1 MNHDTITFSRIKSK
15 YQEMDFG
22 LVIYLTGVLV
32 LLYLI
37 SRRVQA
43 SLELKRI
50 AKESCPSCR
59 NVSIDDS
66 VLTEEECRKIL
77 AGDRIALK
85 KLGGKTSVKKRVG
98 VMDVS
103 SDRVSGETSGQVPSE
118 VFSEVVFLNENYSGG
133 EVRSDGQIIY
143 PIVGR
148 RLKGKIV
155 LQPVRHGE
163 QWLVVV
169 GK

>member
-1 MNHDTITFSRIKSK
+1 
-15 YQEMDFG
+15 MDLG
-22 LVIYLTGVLV
+22 LVVYLIGVLA

-37 SRRVQA
+37 TRRVQA
-43 SLELKRI
+43 AWELKRL
-50 AKESCPSCR
+50 AKENCPSCR
-59 NVSIDDS
+59 SVSIENS
-66 VLTEEECRKIL
+66 VLSEEECRNIL
-77 AGDRIALK
+77 SGDRIALK

-98 VMDVS
+98 ESEAMS
-103 SDRVSGETSGQVPSE
+103 AEAGGSALSGQVPSE

-143 PIVGR
+143 PMVGR
-148 RLKGKIV
+148 RLRGKIV

-163 QWLVVV
+163 QWVVVV